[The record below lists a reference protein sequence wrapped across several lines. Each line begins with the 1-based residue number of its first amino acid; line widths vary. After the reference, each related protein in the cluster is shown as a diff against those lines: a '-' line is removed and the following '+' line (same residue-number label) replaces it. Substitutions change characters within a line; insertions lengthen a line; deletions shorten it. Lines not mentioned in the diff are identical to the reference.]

1 MQTEKLGEMRFSM
14 KLAVITSGFL
24 PVPATKGGAVENLI
38 ENFLKM
44 NEEFNNY
51 KITVF
56 SVYDQQAIEVAQKFN
71 NTDFIFIKS
80 NFLVD
85 TLDKMIFI
93 LAKNV
98 LKKKNS
104 HSYRFICKRLHYL
117 NRVSKYLKKSDYDKV
132 LLENHPSQYLALKW
146 RKNYKKYD
154 GNYYYHCH
162 NEFSGTYGCKDIID
176 KTEKF
181 ICVSNYISNSL
192 QKYLNL
198 KNKIFSVLRNGI
210 DERSFNINL
219 TKEQKEELRSK
230 YNIQKK
236 DKILLFTG
244 RIVEEKGVKE
254 LITALKYVNYD
265 NYKLLIVGAAL
276 NELNAKTPYEYEIE
290 ELVKEMKEKI
300 SFTGFVKYDEIP
312 QLYHLAD
319 IAVLPSIWDD
329 PAPLTVIESLM
340 CGLPIISTV
349 SGGIPEYAK
358 DGSAILIERDK
369 DLVKNLAKNID
380 LLLEHEDK
388 CRDMSQQALKVS
400 KKLTNTVYYQNFVQ
414 LLEGAKDER

>member
-1 MQTEKLGEMRFSM
+1 M

-44 NEEFNNY
+44 NEEFSNY

-56 SVYDQQAIEVAQKFN
+56 SVYDQQAIEVAQKFK
-71 NTDFIFIKS
+71 NTDVIFIKS

-85 TLDKMIFI
+85 FLDKMIFF

-154 GNYYYHCH
+154 GKYYYHCH
-162 NEFSGTYGCKDIID
+162 NEFSGTYGCKEIID

-181 ICVSNYISNSL
+181 ICVSGHIEKFLSQYLKVKKENSN
-192 QKYLNL
+192 
-198 KNKIFSVLRNGI
+198 VLRNGI
-210 DERSFNINL
+210 DEIKFNIDL
-219 TKEQKEELRSK
+219 TKQQREELRNK
-230 YNIQKK
+230 YGIKRN

-244 RIVEEKGVKE
+244 RVVKEKGVKE
-254 LITALKYVNYD
+254 LITALKNVNYN

-276 NELNAKTPYEYEIE
+276 NDLNAKTAYEYEIE
-290 ELVKEMKEKI
+290 ELVKEMKEKVV
-300 SFTGFVKYDEIP
+300 FTGFVKYDEIP

-319 IAVLPSIWDD
+319 IAVLPSICEDA
-329 PAPLTVIESLM
+329 APLAIIESLI
-340 CGLPIISTV
+340 CGLPIISTI

-369 DLVKNLAKNID
+369 GLVKNLAKSID
-380 LLLEHEDK
+380 SLLENENK
-388 CRDMSQQALKVS
+388 CKEMSQQALKVS
-400 KKLTNTVYYQNFVQ
+400 KKLTNRVYYQNFVQ

>member
-1 MQTEKLGEMRFSM
+1 M

-44 NEEFNNY
+44 NEEFSNY

-56 SVYDQQAIEVAQKFN
+56 SVYDQQAIEVAQKFK
-71 NTDFIFIKS
+71 NTDVIFIKS

-85 TLDKMIFI
+85 FLDKMIFF

-154 GNYYYHCH
+154 GKYYYHCH
-162 NEFSGTYGCKDIID
+162 NEFSGTYGCKEIID

-181 ICVSNYISNSL
+181 ICVSGHIEKFLSQYLKVKKENSN
-192 QKYLNL
+192 
-198 KNKIFSVLRNGI
+198 VLRNGI
-210 DERSFNINL
+210 DEIKFNIDL
-219 TKEQKEELRSK
+219 TKQQREELRNK
-230 YNIQKK
+230 YGIKRN

-244 RIVEEKGVKE
+244 RVVKEKGVKE
-254 LITALKYVNYD
+254 LITALKNVNYNNYN

-276 NELNAKTPYEYEIE
+276 NDLNAKTAYEYEIE
-290 ELVKEMKEKI
+290 ELVKEMKEKVV
-300 SFTGFVKYDEIP
+300 FTGFVKYDEIP

-319 IAVLPSIWDD
+319 IAVLPSICEDA
-329 PAPLTVIESLM
+329 APLAIIESLI
-340 CGLPIISTV
+340 CGLPIISTI

-369 DLVKNLAKNID
+369 GLVKNLAKSID
-380 LLLEHEDK
+380 SLLENENK
-388 CRDMSQQALKVS
+388 CKEMSQQALKVS
-400 KKLTNTVYYQNFVQ
+400 KKLTNRVYYQNFVQ

>member
-1 MQTEKLGEMRFSM
+1 M

-44 NEEFNNY
+44 NEEFSNY

-56 SVYDQQAIEVAQKFN
+56 SVYDQQAIEVAQKFK
-71 NTDFIFIKS
+71 NTDVIFIKS

-85 TLDKMIFI
+85 FLDKMIFF

-154 GNYYYHCH
+154 GKYYYHCH
-162 NEFSGTYGCKDIID
+162 NEFSGTYGCKEIID

-181 ICVSNYISNSL
+181 ICVSGHIEKFLSQYLKVKKENSN
-192 QKYLNL
+192 
-198 KNKIFSVLRNGI
+198 VLRNGI
-210 DERSFNINL
+210 DEIKFNIDL
-219 TKEQKEELRSK
+219 TKQQREELRNK
-230 YNIQKK
+230 YGIKRN

-244 RIVEEKGVKE
+244 RVVKEKGVKE
-254 LITALKYVNYD
+254 LITALKNVNYN

-276 NELNAKTPYEYEIE
+276 NDLNAKTAYEYEIE
-290 ELVKEMKEKI
+290 ELVKEMKEKVV
-300 SFTGFVKYDEIP
+300 FTGFVKYDEIP

-319 IAVLPSIWDD
+319 IAVLPSICEDA
-329 PAPLTVIESLM
+329 APLAIIESLI
-340 CGLPIISTV
+340 CGLPIISTI

-369 DLVKNLAKNID
+369 GLVKNLAKSID
-380 LLLEHEDK
+380 SLLENENK
-388 CRDMSQQALKVS
+388 CKEMSQQALKVS
-400 KKLTNTVYYQNFVQ
+400 KKLTNRAYYQNFVQ

>member
-1 MQTEKLGEMRFSM
+1 MQTEKLGEMRFRM

-44 NEEFNNY
+44 NEEFSNY

-56 SVYDQQAIEVAQKFN
+56 SVYDQQAIEVAQKFK
-71 NTDFIFIKS
+71 NTDVIFIKS

-85 TLDKMIFI
+85 TLDKMIFF
-93 LAKNV
+93 LAKNI

-146 RKNYKKYD
+146 RNNYKKYE
-154 GNYYYHCH
+154 GKYYYHCH
-162 NEFSGTYGCKDIID
+162 NEFSGTYGCKEIID

-181 ICVSNYISNSL
+181 ICVSGHIEKFLSQYLKVKKENS
-192 QKYLNL
+192 
-198 KNKIFSVLRNGI
+198 IVLRNGI
-210 DERSFNINL
+210 DEIKFNIDL
-219 TKEQKEELRSK
+219 TKEQREELKNK
-230 YNIQKK
+230 YGIKRN

-244 RIVEEKGVKE
+244 RVVKEKGVKE
-254 LITALKYVNYD
+254 LITALKNVNYN

-276 NELNAKTPYEYEIE
+276 NDLNAKTSYEYEIE
-290 ELVKEMKEKI
+290 ELVKVMKEKVV
-300 SFTGFVKYDEIP
+300 FTGFVKYDEIP

-319 IAVLPSIWDD
+319 IAVLPSICEDA
-329 PAPLTVIESLM
+329 APLAIIESLI
-340 CGLPIISTV
+340 CGLPIISTI

-369 DLVKNLAKNID
+369 GLVKNLAKNID
-380 LLLEHEDK
+380 LLLENESK
-388 CRDMSQQALKVS
+388 CKEMSQQAIEVS
-400 KKLTNTVYYQNFVQ
+400 KKLTLDEFYKNFVN
-414 LLEGAKDER
+414 LI